1 MNHGGKMNLPIS
13 QTYEYAREYHANLIQ
28 VAAESRQ
35 ATRARSTRQQG
46 WLAKFSEFAAALS
59 MLASVVYDHFRQT
72 VRLSGKER
80 SIGVLD
86 STCC

>member
-1 MNHGGKMNLPIS
+1 VEVKMNLPIS

-35 ATRARSTRQQG
+35 ALRARSTRQQG
-46 WLAKFSEFAAALS
+46 WLTKFREFAAALA
-59 MLASVVYDHFRQT
+59 MLAPVAYDRFRQI
-72 VRLSGKER
+72 VQLGGKER
-80 SIGVLD
+80 SIGVFD

>member
-1 MNHGGKMNLPIS
+1 MNLPIS
-13 QTYEYAREYHANLIQ
+13 QAYEYAREYHANLIQ

-35 ATRARSTRQQG
+35 ATQARATQQQG
-46 WLAKFSEFAAALS
+46 WLGNPMKIIASLLS
-59 MLASVVYDHFRQT
+59 LVPVIYENFRQ
-72 VRLSGKER
+72 LIPLGSKER